1 MKLNFSFT
9 QLSYIL
15 AVDKHKNFGKAA
27 KECAVSQ
34 PSLSMQ
40 IQKLEQ
46 ELDTIIFDRSKNP
59 IVTTELGSKILK
71 QAQVILK
78 QKEMMSEIILSDKEE
93 LAGELTIAIIPTI
106 STYLIPLFINE
117 IQKKYPDI
125 TLNLEEQTTEQILE
139 NLAKDKIDGGI
150 LATPLY
156 KDNLIER
163 HLYYEEFFL
172 YTNPSHPLAAKK
184 EVAPKDLSNY
194 APWILTEGHCFRNQT
209 LNLCDYRLKN
219 ESNIHFESGSFE
231 TLIRVVDKENGFTII
246 PRMALE
252 FLTAQQKKNIRSFKT
267 PIPSREISL
276 VHERIFLK
284 ESLLEVL
291 EKAVIDSLPSFINT
305 NKKSEL
311 KVIDI

>member
-1 MKLNFSFT
+1 MKQNFSFT

-27 KECAVSQ
+27 KECNVSQ

-46 ELDTIIFDRSKNP
+46 ELDTVIFDRSKNP
-59 IVTTELGSKILK
+59 IVTTELGTKILK

-106 STYLIPLFINE
+106 STYLIPIFLKE
-117 IQKKYPDI
+117 VQKKYPDI
-125 TLNLEEQTTEQILE
+125 TLNLEEQTTEQILD

-156 KDNLIER
+156 RDNLIER
-163 HLYYEEFFL
+163 HLYYEEFYI
-172 YTNPSHPLAAKK
+172 YTNPLHPLASKK
-184 EVAPKDLSNY
+184 EIGSKDLVNQT
-194 APWILTEGHCFRNQT
+194 PWILTEGHCFRNQT
-209 LNLCDYRLKN
+209 LNLCDYRLQN
-219 ESNIHFESGSFE
+219 ERNIHFESGSFE
-231 TLIRVVDKENGFTII
+231 TLIRVVDKEDGFTII

-252 FLTAQQKKNIRSFKT
+252 FLSTQQKKNIRSFKT
-267 PIPSREISL
+267 PTPSREVSL

-284 ESLLEVL
+284 ESLLEAL
-291 EKAVIDSLPSFINT
+291 EKAVVDSLPNYINT
-305 NKKSEL
+305 NKKPDYQ
-311 KVIDI
+311 VIDI